1 VSDDVQCSMFNEL
14 NKCNVVAEQKA
25 HARVL
30 DLYVTD
36 QSISPIFISSNGIIL
51 K

>member
-1 VSDDVQCSMFNEL
+1 MFNKL
-14 NKCNVVAEQKA
+14 NKCNDEVAEQKA

-36 QSISPIFISSNGIIL
+36 QFISPIFMSSNGIIL